1 MYDLAYEMQLY
12 LLKLPKEYKQVS
24 KFAWFPIRDPESNKL
39 KWLRLV
45 TLYYET
51 QVGYYDLYMF
61 PSIRFVLVKVE
72 E

>member
-12 LLKLPKEYKQVS
+12 LLKRPKEYKQES
-24 KFAWFPIRDPESNKL
+24 KFAWFPIRDPESKKL

-51 QVGYYDLYMF
+51 QVGYYVFDMF
-61 PSIRFVLVKVE
+61 PTRRFVLVKVI
-72 E
+72 